1 MTDNLPILVIKVG
14 TSTLLD
20 QSEQPS
26 ATFGFVADSIRKL
39 SETHRIILITSGA
52 IGFGVTR
59 LGLEARPQELA
70 KLQALSMI
78 GQVGLLKSW
87 REALEG
93 TTVGQVLVTR
103 HDLQQEV
110 MTDYF
115 RQSIEAIWGYGGLP
129 IVNEN
134 DAVTRDEISFGDNDN
149 LSAEVAVAMKAK
161 TLIFL
166 TDQDGIQANYGTP
179 NQCRLEFVTTT
190 EAHQHLVPNKSY
202 LGKGGASSKIQASCI
217 ALARGVDV
225 YVAHAGVAY
234 SIEDVLIGKSGTKVI
249 Q

>member
-1 MTDNLPILVIKVG
+1 MTQSLPILVIKVG

-59 LGLEARPQELA
+59 LGLDARPEELA

-87 REALEG
+87 REALDG
-93 TTVGQVLVTR
+93 MTVGQVLITR
-103 HDLQQEV
+103 HDLKQEV
-110 MTDYF
+110 TAEPF

-134 DAVTRDEISFGDNDN
+134 DAVSREEISFGDNDS
-149 LSAEVAVAMKAK
+149 LSAEVAVAMSAK
-161 TLIFL
+161 TLVFL

-217 ALARGVDV
+217 ALAEGIDV
-225 YVAHAGVAY
+225 YVALASREHSAENA
-234 SIEDVLIGKSGTKVI
+234 LIGKSGTKVI